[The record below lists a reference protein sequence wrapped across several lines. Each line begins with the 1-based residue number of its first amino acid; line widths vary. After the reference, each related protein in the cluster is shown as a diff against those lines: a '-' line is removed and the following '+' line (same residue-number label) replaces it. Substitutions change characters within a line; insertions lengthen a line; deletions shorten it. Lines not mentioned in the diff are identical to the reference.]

1 MKPNDRNIQ
10 TSAGVIPVQAT
21 HRVRSV
27 VSIPVR
33 EGLDGS
39 EFTTIRSESPVRVE
53 SLVKSGSLMLRSTT
67 ILKEPMEMIERLEA
81 LALALFFQLV
91 RVLSHA

>member
-10 TSAGVIPVQAT
+10 TSPGVIPVQAT
-21 HRVRSV
+21 HRVRLV
-27 VSIPVR
+27 VSIPIR
-33 EGLDGS
+33 EGLGS
-39 EFTTIRSESPVRVE
+39 EFTTTRSESPVLVE